1 MLFRVAPAR
10 VENGETKAGWG
21 EWLHCEHPTRSRR
34 CARGGSCAPRAMF
47 RFCGSAAILPSRDRA
62 RDPPIHPESTRAEA
76 LDAKRSTQRKLPRWD
91 RPLPRDGFALA
102 AALASPAPPAEL
114 AFPLREL
121 LARLSGPA
129 CRVAV

>member
-1 MLFRVAPAR
+1 MLSRIAPAR

-47 RFCGSAAILPSRDRA
+47 RFCGFAAILPSRDGA
-62 RDPPIHPESTRAEA
+62 RDPPIRPESTQAEA
-76 LDAKRSTQRKLPRWD
+76 LDAKRSTQRKLPRSD
-91 RPLPRDGFALA
+91 RPLPRDGFAWA
-102 AALASPAPPAEL
+102 AALASPAPLGEL
-114 AFPLREL
+114 ASPIRGP

-129 CRVAV
+129 CR